1 MSVSQKEASAGTMI
15 TVTLAPNESYKI
27 DNVTVTDKNG
37 NKLTLKNIGEN
48 KYTFTVPSVNVSVKA
63 SFVKAD
69 DATDSKNAIVMQ
81 IRNKTVNAY
90 GKTIASDVAPLIVD
104 NRTMVPIRI
113 VTETLGGAAAWD
125 ADTQTVML
133 NIDGKIVTMTIGV
146 VLEKY
151 GVAPLII
158 DNRTYVPIRFVAEEL
173 GASVGW
179 DESTKKIVITK

>member
-1 MSVSQKEASAGTMI
+1 
-15 TVTLAPNESYKI
+15 
-27 DNVTVTDKNG
+27 
-37 NKLTLKNIGEN
+37 
-48 KYTFTVPSVNVSVKA
+48 
-63 SFVKAD
+63 
-69 DATDSKNAIVMQ
+69 MQ
-81 IRNKTVNAY
+81 IGNKTVNAY

-151 GVAPLII
+151 GAAPLII

-173 GASVGW
+173 GASVEW
-179 DESTKKIVITK
+179 TESTKEIVITK